1 MALSLRNDERVFVIE
16 NYNARYMKA
25 EDLPYTPDIA
35 VMDVSFISATL
46 IMPALYN
53 CLGDKADFICLIKPQ
68 FEVGRSGLG
77 KGGIVKSE
85 KLRREAVD
93 KVVYFALSIG
103 FQSLGVIN
111 SPISGGDGNIEF
123 LAHFRKG
130 N

>member
-1 MALSLRNDERVFVIE
+1 M
-16 NYNARYMKA
+16 
-25 EDLPYTPDIA
+25 
-35 VMDVSFISATL
+35 
-46 IMPALYN
+46 
-53 CLGDKADFICLIKPQ
+53 IKPQ

-111 SPISGGDGNIEF
+111 SRILEKVIS
-123 LAHFRKG
+123 L
-130 N
+130 